1 MNLRKSV
8 LYLLFGLPM
17 VGLGLPAMQS
27 SIIWRVPIFGIIAG
41 VFLLF
46 TAGCRVPPAP
56 PHAAQRGSSNGSND
70 DGWLWRQLRGE
81 EKPKTAQSLPA
92 RPASQQP
99 GAIQPTPQFAAQP
112 NGQPATPQPN
122 PQSYP
127 QPTAAAFPVTQA
139 LGTSSPSKGQVI
151 VPTVAVEQLEPS
163 DPKDIPMSKVGPAQ
177 AIVTPPPV
185 LPADPP
191 PSIVSSNSAASALE
205 KKGFEW
211 GDLAPEKIWPS
222 IKKATG
228 YGPNEQ
234 IARTAFKDAKK
245 LYLEKKYT
253 EAAAQFR
260 TASDRW
266 PDTPL
271 EEDALFLEGEGYFFA
286 DEYVK
291 AHDAYERLFKKYS
304 NSRHLET
311 AVAREFAIGRWWEQ
325 MQDVKPLWTVQPNF
339 TDKGRPWFDTYG
351 YSLKAY
357 NNVRMYD
364 PTGPL
369 ADQSVMAL
377 ATSHFRH
384 NNYEEAAMEFDQL
397 RKDYPNSDHQVLAH
411 VLGVQAK
418 MRVYQGDLYDK
429 TALKEAREIADSA
442 LTQFGPKLGTEQQR
456 MLQTR
461 AKIIEDEAAR
471 LYALGQYYE
480 KNQFNRSARI
490 YYQMVVDEYP
500 RTEKADLAKQH
511 IAGLQG
517 KPDDPPNHIKWLTD
531 LLPES
536 KKR

>member
-1 MNLRKSV
+1 MI
-8 LYLLFGLPM
+8 
-17 VGLGLPAMQS
+17 PAHQFAS
-27 SIIWRVPIFGIIAG
+27 TRLAAFSWRVPVFGIVAG
-41 VFLLF
+41 FFLLGIG
-46 TAGCRVPPAP
+46 GCHVPPAP
-56 PHAAQRGSSNGSND
+56 PHAAQRGASNGAED
-70 DGWLWRQLRGE
+70 DGWLWRQLNGE
-81 EKPKTAQSLPA
+81 KKPKTTQQLPA

-99 GAIQPTPQFAAQP
+99 AAVQQNPQYAAQP
-112 NGQPATPQPN
+112 NPQPAGQPYQQPATPMQN
-122 PQSYP
+122 PQATP
-127 QPTAAAFPVTQA
+127 QRTAATYPVKQA
-139 LGTSSPSKGQVI
+139 IGNTGANSSGNVI
-151 VPTVAVEQLEPS
+151 VPTVAVEQL
-163 DPKDIPMSKVGPAQ
+163 DPTDANDIPFSKIGPAQ

-211 GDLAPEKIWPS
+211 GDLSPDKIWPS

-234 IARTAFKDAKK
+234 IARTAFGDGKK
-245 LYLEKKYT
+245 LYLDKKYT

-260 TASDRW
+260 TAADRW

-271 EEDALFLEGEGYFFA
+271 EEDALFLQAESFFFA

-291 AHDAYERLFKKYS
+291 AHDSYEKLFKKYS

-325 MQDVKPLWTVQPNF
+325 MQDVKPLWTIQPNF

-351 YSLKAY
+351 YAMKAY

-377 ATSHFRH
+377 ATSHFRQ
-384 NNYEEAAMEFDQL
+384 NNFEEAALEFDQL

-411 VLGVQAK
+411 VLGVQSK

-429 TALKEAREIADSA
+429 TALKEAHEIADSA
-442 LTQFGPKLGTEQQR
+442 LTQFGPKLGSEQQR

-461 AKIIEDEAAR
+461 ANIIEKEAAR
-471 LYALGQYYE
+471 LYAIGQYYE
-480 KNQFNRSARI
+480 KNQYNRSARI
-490 YYQMVVDEYP
+490 YYQMVLDEYP
-500 RTEKADLAKQH
+500 RTEKAELAKQH
-511 IAGLQG
+511 IAGLEG
-517 KPDDPPNHIKWLTD
+517 KPDDPPDHIKWLTD